1 MTYQCVYD
9 LSCQSCDTDIISL
22 QVNRFLEI
30 LLESEVNSD
39 NKYEGFRDREDRTKK
54 TLMHYAAELGF
65 LQVTKTLVKKC
76 PLLLGI
82 KTMEPN
88 KKKRRLL
95 PVDLALEAENDD
107 VAAYLIRMMQQKR
120 YISFLHTLG

>member
-22 QVNRFLEI
+22 QVNRFLGI

-39 NKYEGFRDREDRTKK
+39 NKYEGFRDREDRTKM

-65 LQVTKTLVKKC
+65 L
-76 PLLLGI
+76 
-82 KTMEPN
+82 
-88 KKKRRLL
+88 
-95 PVDLALEAENDD
+95 
-107 VAAYLIRMMQQKR
+107 
-120 YISFLHTLG
+120 

>member
-9 LSCQSCDTDIISL
+9 LSYQSCDTDIISL

-39 NKYEGFRDREDRTKK
+39 NKYEGFRDREDRTKM

-82 KTMEPN
+82 KTMEPI

>member
-1 MTYQCVYD
+1 M
-9 LSCQSCDTDIISL
+9 

-65 LQVTKTLVKKC
+65 LQVTKTLVKKF

-95 PVDLALEAENDD
+95 PVDLALEAGNDD

>member
-1 MTYQCVYD
+1 MIYLVNHVIWT
-9 LSCQSCDTDIISL
+9 SL

-88 KKKRRLL
+88 KKKRCLL

-120 YISFLHTLG
+120 YTSFLHTLG